1 MEKENSLETLLQLK
15 DDKVIIL
22 RDIIDAQDEMI
33 AASKEQIK
41 SYEKHI
47 KELNKIIKQLKEFIT
62 TNIVK

>member
-15 DDKVIIL
+15 DDKIRIL
-22 RDIIDAQDEMI
+22 RDIIDDKDGII
-33 AASKEQIK
+33 AVSNELIK

-47 KELNKIIKQLKEFIT
+47 EDLNIIINNLKEFIT